1 MQRRGML
8 VVVALLILGVAL
20 VAGIGLMSSQVA
32 NYRGV
37 NAAVES
43 AQALAL
49 AQAGLEDARLKLE
62 RDIDFPPPGD
72 PGQLLFTYSE
82 DVLIDGVRV
91 GAYRVSIDTSFEST
105 DYDLLR
111 ITSTGLVGNSESPRA
126 QRTLH
131 LDLDRDIDRPATHF
145 LPLRIEDMSGL

>member
-1 MQRRGML
+1 ML
-8 VVVALLILGVAL
+8 VVMALLILGVAL
-20 VAGIGLMSSQVA
+20 VAGIGLMSSQVS

-37 NAAVES
+37 NAAMES

-62 RDIDFPPPGD
+62 RDIDFPPAGD

-82 DVLIDGVRV
+82 DVVIDGERV
-91 GAYRVSIDTSFEST
+91 GAYRVSIDTSIAST

-111 ITSTGLVGNSESPRA
+111 ITSTGLVGSSEDPRA
-126 QRTLH
+126 QRTLK
-131 LDLDRDIDRPATHF
+131 LDLDRDTDRASTHF
-145 LPLRIEDMSGL
+145 LPVKIEDMSGL